1 MCGIC
6 GVLGRP
12 AKDEEIRRLLDAIKH
27 RGPDDEGV
35 FCSDDV
41 FLGHR
46 RLAILD
52 VSSAGHQ
59 PMEANGCQLVFNG
72 EIYNYLELRQ
82 ELVAL
87 GHSFCTETDT
97 EVLLHAWLEWREQ
110 AFSRLR
116 GMWSLAI
123 FDSQE
128 NKVILCRDR
137 FGIKPLYYMVQDK
150 VLSFS
155 SEIPG
160 LLSKMAETVPNDD
173 MVIRYL
179 MLGITEHKNETFFRD
194 VWQVEP
200 GTYLCYD
207 LTGKQYDI
215 VRYYELEEH
224 LSPQK
229 TDYVKSYD
237 EAVRIHLR
245 SDVRVGTCLSG
256 GLDSSTLTAR
266 AAIIYAKEKGE
277 AMYAITAKSEDK
289 DNDESNFAAIV
300 AKSAGLN
307 WHFAFPRYEDFVAKH
322 EAMLKIQAEPV
333 VGPSVFLQYCVMEE
347 ARKNGCKVMLDG
359 QGGDETLLGYERYYI
374 TYLWELLRNHKY
386 GKFCDIYRQIAAN
399 SKLTLV
405 SMLMY
410 FCYFSFGIVRR
421 LFLERRCAFVKK
433 VWREKFFAEEFPAM
447 GRNKTLR
454 DIQIEEICKGHLS
467 TLLRYED
474 RNSMAWSLESR
485 VPYVDH
491 VLVEKSVALDGSDKI
506 KDGWT
511 KYILRQIC
519 EKVLP
524 KEIAWRKNKYG
535 FEAPENI
542 WLNNYQ
548 GIMQQEVE
556 KSSLIKRYFDYIP
569 QMGKMPL
576 RMRWR
581 VYNLAV
587 WGRQYLSGDY
597 K

>member
-6 GVLGRP
+6 GVVGRQV
-12 AKDEEIRRLLDAIKH
+12 DEKEIRRMLDAIKH

-35 FCSDDV
+35 FQTDNV

-59 PMEANGCQLVFNG
+59 PMAAEGCQLVFNG
-72 EIYNYLELRQ
+72 EIYNYIELRQ
-82 ELVAL
+82 ELITL
-87 GHSFCTETDT
+87 GHVFKTETDT
-97 EVLLHAWLEWREQ
+97 EVLLHSWLEWHEQ
-110 AFSRLR
+110 AFTRLR

-123 FDSQE
+123 FDQKQ

-137 FGIKPLYYMVQDK
+137 FGIKPLYYTVQNK

-160 LLSKMAETVPNDD
+160 LLVEKNKTSPNDD
-173 MVIRYL
+173 MIIRYL
-179 MLGITEHKNETFFRD
+179 MVGITEHKNETFFRN

-200 GTYLCYD
+200 GCYMCCN
-207 LTGKQYDI
+207 LVGKQYEV
-215 VRYYELEEH
+215 VRYYDLEEH
-224 LSPQK
+224 LSEQK
-229 TDYVKSYD
+229 ADYAAIYE

-245 SDVRVGTCLSG
+245 SDVQMGSCLSG
-256 GLDSSTLTAR
+256 GLDSSTLTAT
-266 AAIIYAKEKGE
+266 AARIYAEEKGE

-289 DNDESNFAAIV
+289 GNDESKFAAIV
-300 AKSAGLN
+300 AESARLN
-307 WHFAFPRYEDFVAKH
+307 WHLSYPHYRDFVAKH
-322 EAMLKIQAEPV
+322 EEMLRIQAEPV
-333 VGPSVFLQYCVMEE
+333 GGPSVFLQYCVMEE
-347 ARKNGCKVMLDG
+347 AHKKGCKVMLDG

-374 TYLWELLRNHKY
+374 TYLWELLRNHEY
-386 GKFCDIYRQIAAN
+386 GKFYDMYRQIAAN

-405 SMLMY
+405 TLLEY
-410 FCYFSFGIVRR
+410 FFYFSFDTVRR
-421 LFLERRCAFVKK
+421 IVLKRRCAFIKK
-433 VWREKFFAEEFPAM
+433 AYREKFFAEEFSYKGKAKKLQKM
-447 GRNKTLR
+447 
-454 DIQIEEICKGHLS
+454 QVEEICNGHLS

-491 VLVEKSVALDGSDKI
+491 VLVEKAVSLDGRNKI
-506 KDGWT
+506 KNGWT

-542 WLNNYQ
+542 WMNKHLDA
-548 GIMQQEVE
+548 MQKEVE
-556 KSSLIKRYFDYIP
+556 KSFLVKKYFDTMPI
-569 QMGKMPL
+569 MGKLPL
-576 RMRWR
+576 RLRWR

-587 WGRQYLSGDY
+587 WERQYLCGEN

>member
-35 FCSDDV
+35 FRSDDV

-82 ELVAL
+82 ELVEL
-87 GHSFCTETDT
+87 GHSFGTETDT

-160 LLSKMAETVPNDD
+160 LLSKTAETVPNDD

-215 VRYYELEEH
+215 VRYYELEKH
-224 LSPQK
+224 LSPPP
-229 TDYVKSYD
+229 
-237 EAVRIHLR
+237 
-245 SDVRVGTCLSG
+245 
-256 GLDSSTLTAR
+256 
-266 AAIIYAKEKGE
+266 
-277 AMYAITAKSEDK
+277 ED
-289 DNDESNFAAIV
+289 
-300 AKSAGLN
+300 G
-307 WHFAFPRYEDFVAKH
+307 
-322 EAMLKIQAEPV
+322 
-333 VGPSVFLQYCVMEE
+333 
-347 ARKNGCKVMLDG
+347 
-359 QGGDETLLGYERYYI
+359 
-374 TYLWELLRNHKY
+374 
-386 GKFCDIYRQIAAN
+386 
-399 SKLTLV
+399 
-405 SMLMY
+405 
-410 FCYFSFGIVRR
+410 
-421 LFLERRCAFVKK
+421 
-433 VWREKFFAEEFPAM
+433 
-447 GRNKTLR
+447 
-454 DIQIEEICKGHLS
+454 
-467 TLLRYED
+467 
-474 RNSMAWSLESR
+474 
-485 VPYVDH
+485 
-491 VLVEKSVALDGSDKI
+491 
-506 KDGWT
+506 
-511 KYILRQIC
+511 LRQ
-519 EKVLP
+519 KL
-524 KEIAWRKNKYG
+524 
-535 FEAPENI
+535 
-542 WLNNYQ
+542 
-548 GIMQQEVE
+548 
-556 KSSLIKRYFDYIP
+556 
-569 QMGKMPL
+569 
-576 RMRWR
+576 
-581 VYNLAV
+581 
-587 WGRQYLSGDY
+587 
-597 K
+597 